1 MGGKQLGFGDYEQST
16 AKKRT
21 KRERFLGEMEKVVPW
36 KAQLELIEPFY
47 PKKGSKGGRPPFP
60 LDTMLRI
67 HLMQHWYSLSDP
79 AMEDALIEVPTM
91 RRFAGIDMI
100 SDRIPDETTIL
111 TFRHLLE
118 KHDLGQQIFEVVKT
132 HLKVNGMAMKQ
143 GTIVDATL
151 IAAPSSTLPR
161 PQAERAGGTR
171 TRRRRGIRR
180 CIRLARASSGITAAR
195 KASPTG

>member
-36 KAQLELIEPFY
+36 KALLELIEPHY
-47 PKKGSKGGRPPFP
+47 PKTSSKGGRPPY
-60 LDTMLRI
+60 LLATMLRI
-67 HLMQHWYSLSDP
+67 HLLQQWYDLSDP

-118 KHDLGQQIFEVVKT
+118 KHDLGQQIFAVVKA
-132 HLKVNGMAMKQ
+132 HLKDNGMAMKQ
-143 GTIVDATL
+143 GTIIDATL
-151 IAAPSSTLPR
+151 IAAPSSTLTE
-161 PQAERAGGTR
+161 AAGRAWR
-171 TRRRRGIRR
+171 
-180 CIRLARASSGITAAR
+180 SH
-195 KASPTG
+195 